1 MKPSIIHRDI
11 KQSNILVGDGF
22 EAKVSDF
29 GLVKIRPIGDQSR
42 VSSQIKGTPGYLD
55 PAYCS
60 SFHLSPLARPS
71 LESGRVEEILDANV
85 LTESRDMEMMLKMG
99 KLCQRCVVK
108 NPKDRPDMTRVWQ
121 ELEEALYLAANF
133 VLIEPSKDY
142 WRSSS
147 SSRRSMDR
155 GPRRSSE
162 YENSQSFVSI
172 DGVGFQRFRVEMDS
186 IFFHSKR
193 NKCLETSSVSI
204 DIDKSNLRGIREE
217 TSKEEIS

>member
-1 MKPSIIHRDI
+1 MMHA
-11 KQSNILVGDGF
+11 
-22 EAKVSDF
+22 AKM
-29 GLVKIRPIGDQSR
+29 Q
-42 VSSQIKGTPGYLD
+42 
-55 PAYCS
+55 
-60 SFHLSPLARPS
+60 ARPS

-85 LTESRDMEMMLKMG
+85 LTESCDMEMMLKMG
-99 KLCQRCVVK
+99 ELCQRCVVK

-155 GPRRSSE
+155 GPRRSSG

-186 IFFHSKR
+186 IFFHSKSI
-193 NKCLETSSVSI
+193 KCLETSSVSI
-204 DIDKSNLRGIREE
+204 DIDKSNLRGISRG
-217 TSKEEIS
+217 